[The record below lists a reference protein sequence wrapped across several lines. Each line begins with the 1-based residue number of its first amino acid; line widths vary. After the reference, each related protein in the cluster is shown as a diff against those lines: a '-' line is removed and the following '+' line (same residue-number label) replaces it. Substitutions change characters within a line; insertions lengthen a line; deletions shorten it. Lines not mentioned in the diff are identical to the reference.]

1 MNNSV
6 LNQDD
11 GKCQIVLNGNRLE
24 VFLLAFSVKS
34 ITFKSSHANVFS
46 MGKVKNIL
54 QAKGGSIVSVE
65 PTITVYKAI
74 ELMSEKNISS
84 LLITD
89 QDGKLLGI
97 FTERDYARKLILK
110 GKSSK
115 DTLIKEL
122 MTQNPITVAS
132 DNSIEDCM
140 KVMAGKHVRHLPV
153 VDNGEIKGMI
163 SIGDLVRFIIE
174 EQKGIIENLE
184 QYITGHHS

>member
-1 MNNSV
+1 
-6 LNQDD
+6 
-11 GKCQIVLNGNRLE
+11 
-24 VFLLAFSVKS
+24 
-34 ITFKSSHANVFS
+34 

-54 QAKGGSIVSVE
+54 QAKGGVVVSVE
-65 PTITVYKAI
+65 PAITVYKAI

-89 QDGKLLGI
+89 PEGKLLGI

-122 MTQNPITVAS
+122 MTQNPVTVSS
-132 DNSIEDCM
+132 DSSIEDCM
-140 KVMAGKHVRHLPV
+140 KVMSDKHIRHLPV
-153 VDNGEIKGMI
+153 VDSGKVMGMI

-174 EQKGIIENLE
+174 EQKGIIQDLE
-184 QYITGHHS
+184 QYITGHHNS

>member
-1 MNNSV
+1 
-6 LNQDD
+6 
-11 GKCQIVLNGNRLE
+11 
-24 VFLLAFSVKS
+24 
-34 ITFKSSHANVFS
+34 

-65 PTITVYKAI
+65 PGITVYKAI

-89 QDGKLLGI
+89 SGGKLLGI

-122 MTQNPITVAS
+122 MTQNPITVSS
-132 DNSIEDCM
+132 DNTIEDCM
-140 KVMAGKHVRHLPV
+140 KIMTDKQIRHLPV
-153 VDNGEIKGMI
+153 VDSGAIKGMV

-184 QYITGHHS
+184 QYITGHHSS

>member
-1 MNNSV
+1 
-6 LNQDD
+6 
-11 GKCQIVLNGNRLE
+11 
-24 VFLLAFSVKS
+24 
-34 ITFKSSHANVFS
+34 

-54 QAKGGSIVSVE
+54 QAKGGVVVSVE

-74 ELMSEKNISS
+74 EMMSEKNISS

-89 QDGKLLGI
+89 PAGKLMGI

-122 MTQNPITVAS
+122 MTQNPVTVSS

-140 KVMAGKHVRHLPV
+140 KVMTDKHVRHLPV
-153 VDNGEIKGMI
+153 VDGGEIKGMI

-174 EQKGIIENLE
+174 EQKTIIENLE
-184 QYITGHHS
+184 QYITGHHT

>member
-1 MNNSV
+1 
-6 LNQDD
+6 
-11 GKCQIVLNGNRLE
+11 
-24 VFLLAFSVKS
+24 
-34 ITFKSSHANVFS
+34 

-54 QAKGGSIVSVE
+54 QAKGGVVVSVE

-89 QDGKLLGI
+89 PQGKLLGI

-122 MTQNPITVAS
+122 MTQNPVTVAPDS
-132 DNSIEDCM
+132 SIEDCM
-140 KVMAGKHVRHLPV
+140 KVMTDKHIRHLPV
-153 VDNGEIKGMI
+153 LDNGKVMGMI

-174 EQKGIIENLE
+174 EQKGIIQDLE
-184 QYITGHHS
+184 QYITGHHNS